1 MKNRPHKRLSEIDAV
16 GFFKQIADG
25 FKALQALKVMHR
37 DIKPTNILLK
47 EGVAKI
53 SDFGF
58 ARSIE
63 SGMEGTKNTIISDPS
78 FYSRVGTPL
87 YMSPQILEGLPFS
100 SKCDIW
106 SLGIM
111 LYEMLYGFT
120 PYDGENPFTILKNI
134 KANPLNFPDKPVRSQ
149 VIKSLIRSMLEVNEK
164 VIKCSNL
171 GPHILGGHIRARSHG
186 NGPAADENE
195 REGHRLQ

>member
-1 MKNRPHKRLSEIDAV
+1 
-16 GFFKQIADG
+16 
-25 FKALQALKVMHR
+25 MHR

-63 SGMEGTKNTIISDPS
+63 SGMEGTKQYYLDPS

-134 KANPLNFPDKPVRSQ
+134 KGNPLNFPDKPVRSQ

-164 VIKCSNL
+164 VIKYCNL
-171 GPHILGGHIRARSHG
+171 GPHILGGHI
-186 NGPAADENE
+186 
-195 REGHRLQ
+195 